1 MVVWILGLFV
11 YEIVMNTRAHIHV
24 HPTDVAESWLY
35 WDAMITWHT
44 ISYMITRHVPWQHG
58 AYNTLLRTILV
69 LNMYEQV
76 HVAQLFFLNNALF
89 KIKNQGQRYAAVYQ
103 LHWSFPAVNCENN
116 KKNHDKSDRNWT
128 ISHRLG
134 GAVTSLHF
142 TFLFILTSA
151 LKWPRLTINSSLGC
165 RGSLDENKK
174 NTNKRNQ
181 AGLLL
186 TGHNPSHVKWTGHQ
200 ISND

>member
-1 MVVWILGLFV
+1 MYIQRTF
-11 YEIVMNTRAHIHV
+11 
-24 HPTDVAESWLY
+24 AESWLY

-76 HVAQLFFLNNALF
+76 HVAQLFFQTMRYSKSKTKGSVTLQYINCTGRF
-89 KIKNQGQRYAAVYQ
+89 QR
-103 LHWSFPAVNCENN
+103 SFVTT
-116 KKNHDKSDRNWT
+116 KKPMINPIEIGPYVT
-128 ISHRLG
+128 HRLG
-134 GAVTSLHF
+134 GCDLIALYF
-142 TFLFILTSA
+142 FILTSA
-151 LKWPRLTINSSLGC
+151 LKWPRQLTSLGC